1 MPRPRP
7 SLALLAAT
15 LAAAQYTLRLDPA
28 RVQVPK
34 TPLTAE
40 LGAEREDYGDHCH
53 AEPKKRLKIL
63 KYCAPSFLII
73 GFGRCGTTSLARY
86 LRSHPRLSFG
96 TRKEHF
102 YFTRP
107 ESCDLNHGPNT
118 NATCHV
124 KAYAKKFPVFK
135 DEPLRDV
142 TFDATPVLGGDM
154 GAPANERTI
163 AWYRSRLPSLKLVVL
178 VKSPADR
185 LMSNPNS
192 AAKLQRF
199 QASLRRGDTAMP
211 AKLQEL
217 VKDNC
222 YVDKLEPWLAFFPAD
237 RFLLIKSED
246 LRDEAPR
253 PLVLNEVTEFLG
265 AGPHACTL
273 GVRRLPRSS
282 GRRVDGVGGVGAARR
297 HLLQLSGR
305 RGDGAGGDAA
315 WGRRE
320 RARLRV

>member
-1 MPRPRP
+1 
-7 SLALLAAT
+7 
-15 LAAAQYTLRLDPA
+15 
-28 RVQVPK
+28 
-34 TPLTAE
+34 
-40 LGAEREDYGDHCH
+40 
-53 AEPKKRLKIL
+53 
-63 KYCAPSFLII
+63 
-73 GFGRCGTTSLARY
+73 
-86 LRSHPRLSFG
+86 
-96 TRKEHF
+96 
-102 YFTRP
+102 
-107 ESCDLNHGPNT
+107 
-118 NATCHV
+118 
-124 KAYAKKFPVFK
+124 
-135 DEPLRDV
+135 
-142 TFDATPVLGGDM
+142 M

-237 RFLLIKSED
+237 RVLLIKSED
-246 LRDEAPR
+246 LRDEARR

-315 WGRRE
+315 LGRRE